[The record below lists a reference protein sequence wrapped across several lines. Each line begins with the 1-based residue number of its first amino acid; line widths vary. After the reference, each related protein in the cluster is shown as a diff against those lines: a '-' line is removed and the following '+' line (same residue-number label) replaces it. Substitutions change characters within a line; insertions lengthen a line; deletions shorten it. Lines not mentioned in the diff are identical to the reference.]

1 MAVRLRLKRGG
12 KKKQP
17 VYRIVAIEHT
27 NPRDG
32 KEIEVI
38 GQYNPRNE
46 EKTFSFNEER
56 LNYWLKVGAK
66 PSKIVGKIISKNKV

>member
-46 EKTFSFNEER
+46 ANSFSLNEER

-66 PSKIVGKIISKNKV
+66 PSKVVGRIISKSKV

>member
-1 MAVRLRLKRGG
+1 VAVRLRLKRGG

-46 EKTFSFNEER
+46 ANSFSLNEER

-66 PSKIVGKIISKNKV
+66 PSKVVGRIISKSKV